1 MSRSGTGA
9 LILSLS
15 LLAAAAPAAADLPVP
30 PCNLIA
36 KPAGPTSIELVWED
50 VANNETKY
58 LIEQRVGSTFRE
70 LEALDANTTAATVID
85 LSPAHLYT
93 FRVRTQNAEGF
104 SPYTPEVSGIT
115 DAVGSPSACTS
126 VPTALCVNNDRFQ
139 LQVEWRTGTA
149 NGIASGQK
157 IGDDSAAFP
166 FFGEDNQE
174 LLVKVLNACGVNN
187 RYWVFFSATTN
198 VEFTVTVTDTQTGR
212 SRSYFNPLNRPA
224 PPVQDTSAF
233 ATCP

>member
-1 MSRSGTGA
+1 MSRSGNRVLVLA
-9 LILSLS
+9 FS

-58 LIEQRVGSTFRE
+58 LIEQRVGSGFRQ
-70 LEALDANTTAATVID
+70 LEPLDANSTGATVID
-85 LSPAHLYT
+85 LNPAHLYS

-115 DAVGSPSACTS
+115 DAVGSPSTCTTS
-126 VPTALCVNNDRFQ
+126 ITQLCLNQERFE
-139 LQVEWRTGTA
+139 LRVEWRTSTA
-149 NGIASGQK
+149 NGVATGQK
-157 IGDDSAAFP
+157 MGDDSAVFP

-174 LLVKVLNACGVNN
+174 LLVKVLNACSVNGH
-187 RYWVFFSATTN
+187 YWVFFSATTN

-224 PPVQDTSAF
+224 PPVQDTAAF
-233 ATCP
+233 ASCP